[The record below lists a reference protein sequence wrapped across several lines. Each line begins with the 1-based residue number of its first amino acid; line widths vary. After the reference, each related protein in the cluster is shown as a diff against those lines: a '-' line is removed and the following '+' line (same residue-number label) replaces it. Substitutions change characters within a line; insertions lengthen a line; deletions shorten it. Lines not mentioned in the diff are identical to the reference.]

1 MPQLNTTTS
10 ILKQARTYNLRLITQ
25 YLSIRYKIFVC
36 ELARSIIGEFN
47 VADVTAKH
55 YVFLINKQQAG
66 IARVIYKNHTAE
78 IGRVAILAKYRNQ
91 GYGVT
96 LINQIIDKIKIS
108 RKECLIKLFTESKNI
123 EFYKKC
129 GFIEN
134 GEMVFD
140 NVLLIGM
147 TVLVN
152 R

>member
-1 MPQLNTTTS
+1 MP
-10 ILKQARTYNLRLITQ
+10 ILKQVMAYNLRLITQ
-25 YLSIRYKIFVC
+25 YLSIRYKVFVC

-47 VADVTAKH
+47 IADVTAKH
-55 YVFLINKQQAG
+55 YVFLINKKQAG

-78 IGRVAILAKYRNQ
+78 IGRIAILAKYRNQ

-96 LINQIIDKIKIS
+96 LINQLIDKIKIS
-108 RKECLIKLFTESKNI
+108 KKEYLIKLFTESKNI